1 MKKSNHYSSFMTGI
15 LIGLL
20 ILFISHVT
28 HNFILTSKINHLQKQ
43 IKSIE
48 YNNPGSTK
56 LNLLNSD
63 INSDNISV
71 VIDKLRSD
79 KSISSIDL
87 SENNIGDQGAI
98 ILADELTN
106 NISLQEVTLWT
117 NEIGD
122 EGAVALAKAIQAN
135 RTLKILDLT
144 NNKIGFKGAEAL
156 EEAKREGLEIYY

>member
-1 MKKSNHYSSFMTGI
+1 MTGI

-28 HNFILTSKINHLQKQ
+28 HNFILASKINHLQKQ

-56 LNLLNSD
+56 LNLLNLLNSD